1 MVTNMTY
8 KKRLLLV
15 KIALKL
21 PNINSRSLPQWFSLH
36 GTMME
41 TYIVNLSERTDL
53 TITFQG
59 CHEQLVVY
67 DMS

>member
-1 MVTNMTY
+1 
-8 KKRLLLV
+8 
-15 KIALKL
+15 
-21 PNINSRSLPQWFSLH
+21 
-36 GTMME
+36 MME

-53 TITFQG
+53 TITFEG